1 MEAPLPTSPPPGPQ
15 RRPTASDWSRVQGP
29 GPTRPSSFSVG
40 ALVGRSF
47 RIWGRHALL
56 FAVVGGLGNVPAAFA
71 VYLLYSRMPVMTDP
85 AHPEEFFSQFQSMFS
100 GMMRS
105 FVLVWFLSLVVMS
118 LVMAAVCQGASQ
130 ALRNE
135 PVRSGAMLSAA
146 IHRAPYVVAVMI
158 LGMLAA
164 LATACTVVG
173 PIFLMVCWC
182 AAIPATVVER
192 VGPIRAF
199 GRSWQLSRGHRW
211 QLFAGFAVLTL
222 ALAAAGGI
230 LQGIS
235 TASILAISG
244 PESLQPGPALAL
256 PTAIYQV
263 FAGMLGTITMVGL
276 AVAHHG
282 LRAAKE
288 GGDPATLE
296 RIFE

>member
-1 MEAPLPTSPPPGPQ
+1 VEEPLPTAPAPGSQ
-15 RRPTASDWSRVQGP
+15 RRPSPSDWSRVQGP
-29 GPTRPSSFSVG
+29 GPRRPSSFSVG

-56 FAVVGGLGNVPAAFA
+56 FAVVGGLGNVPIALG
-71 VYLLYSRMPVMTDP
+71 VYLMYSRMPVMADP
-85 AHPEEFFSQFQSMFS
+85 GRPEEFFSQFQSMFS

-105 FVLVWFLSLVVMS
+105 FVLLWFVSMVVMS
-118 LVMAAVCQGASQ
+118 LVVAAVCHGASQ

-135 PVRSGAMLSAA
+135 PVRPGAMVSAA
-146 IHRAPYVVAVMI
+146 IHRAPYVLAVVI

-173 PIFLMVCWC
+173 PVFLLVCWC

-199 GRSWQLSRGHRW
+199 GRSWELSRGHRW

-235 TASILAISG
+235 TAAILAISG
-244 PESLQPGPALAL
+244 PQSLPPGPALAL
-256 PTAIYQV
+256 PSAVYQV
-263 FAGMLGTITMVGL
+263 FAGTLGTITTVGL
-276 AVAHHG
+276 AVAHHS
-282 LRAAKE
+282 LRVAKE
-288 GGDPATLE
+288 GSDPVALA
-296 RIFE
+296 RVFE